1 MPTTTSTLSW
11 LPEDWT
17 GKAASNYIQGEVH
30 RSETVGT
37 LSRFVIIPAEGAFFD
52 SENLRVVYHTQTSD
66 TVLIRGNDY
75 RLVGIDFG
83 RTKVSTAKGGV
94 YNFIMITTA
103 FNYNA
108 TSYITIDYQAFGGY
122 LSHAAYS
129 RLYDDV
135 KDIQAKVSGYGFL
148 TEETLAQ
155 NGVIQALVDSL
166 QAISSR
172 LQYMPAVSYQMQT
185 SAREQLVWNT
195 IAVSTETFDDRI
207 DLTDPSTL
215 KGLIVLSFFSDEW
228 NMKAAIGFDLTPYN
242 INLSTALN
250 GALKVDVLY
259 QSITSLNTNIPLND
273 ETFFPDGKMML
284 PKFRMAI
291 DTRATA
297 HPKVYLQ
304 MALCSNISRTVSFD
318 ITNSTDIN
326 LKEVGNVY
334 NLTSDTTF
342 QEGKIYYTRT
352 GTDNYYRYYPAAVTP
367 GGTIPSP
374 NTTYYE
380 LTTISSN
387 VADFSS
393 DFALVSQ
400 MIGQTAP
407 APNPNTT
414 LTTESALA
422 LKDPYKIWEGNINL
436 AFVEQMSWNHKTIN
450 NEYDVDDRL
459 DPGKTQTGYPAMPFC
474 PGGCLEAYTVKRF
487 VVDIYDRR
495 DHRLL
500 TCEFPASLPEPY
512 LINTQPGT
520 SVQGTVLYYP
530 PDLATL
536 TVVLTLAANNR
547 TVSLFAKA
555 GKNSTFNERFDL
567 RAIYIK

>member
-1 MPTTTSTLSW
+1 MPTTQSTISW
-11 LPEDWT
+11 LPEDLT

-30 RSETVGT
+30 RSETSGT
-37 LSRFVIIPAEGAFFD
+37 VSRFVIIPAEGAFFD
-52 SENLRVVYHTQTSD
+52 TDNLRVVYHTQTSD

-75 RLVGIDFG
+75 RPVGIDFG
-83 RTKVSTAKGGV
+83 RTKVSMAKGGV

-129 RLYDDV
+129 RLYDEV
-135 KDIQAKVSGYGFL
+135 KDIQAKISGYGFL

-155 NGVIQALVDSL
+155 NDTVQSLVNSL

-185 SAREQLVWNT
+185 SARAQLIWNT

-207 DLTDPSTL
+207 DMADPSTL
-215 KGLIVLSFFSDEW
+215 KGLIALSFFSDEW
-228 NMKAAIGFDLTPYN
+228 NMKVAIGFDLTPYN

-250 GALKVDVLY
+250 GAIMADVIY

-273 ETFFPDGKMML
+273 ETFFQEGKMML

-291 DTRATA
+291 DTRSNV

-304 MALCSNISRTVSFD
+304 MAICSNISKTVTLA

-326 LKEVGNVY
+326 LKELGNVY
-334 NLTSDTTF
+334 NLTSDQQF
-342 QEGKIYYTRT
+342 QEGKVYYTRI
-352 GTDNYYRYYPAAVTP
+352 GSDNYYRYSPATVTP
-367 GGTIPSP
+367 GTSVPSG
-374 NTTYYE
+374 TYYE
-380 LTTISSN
+380 LTSVTAN

-393 DFALVSQ
+393 DFALAPQAV
-400 MIGQTAP
+400 GQSAP
-407 APNPNTT
+407 TPNPNTC
-414 LTTESALA
+414 LITESALA

-436 AFVEQMSWNHKTIN
+436 AFVERMSWNPKTIN
-450 NEYDVDDRL
+450 NEYDVDDML

-474 PGGCLEAYTVKRF
+474 PGGCMEAYTVKRF
-487 VVDIYDRR
+487 MVDIYDRR

-536 TVVLTLAANNR
+536 TVVLTLTANNQM
-547 TVSLFAKA
+547 VGLFAKA
-555 GKNSTFNERFDL
+555 GKNSTLNERFDL